1 LGHETENN
9 PIYAANA
16 SAAEIPFTAGREA
29 AAKGFAGQPQVGS
42 SLNKKILKKLP
53 NHPEKLKKSLVQNPI
68 TCLYLPIIAVKWF
81 C

>member
-1 LGHETENN
+1 MRQTQAQQKFHSQ
-9 PIYAANA
+9 P
-16 SAAEIPFTAGREA
+16 AGRRQQR
-29 AAKGFAGQPQVGS
+29 GFADQSQIGS
-42 SLNKKILKKLP
+42 SLAKKILKKLP